1 MQYHSEVRTAM
12 HSIGTGDKPVVL
24 FIRDGSAAMRL
35 GGAALRWAAIETAL
49 DQCATTTKFQ
59 VRCPDEAD
67 CTHDPAGNGSDDGK
81 PFFHNAYCS
90 IAAGELRQVAER
102 VQPDIVVASG
112 LEMWRY
118 LSMAKE
124 VTGAVAVLDV
134 HNADSVLADEVG
146 AAMRDHPHGGLFHID
161 DGAAIRAIESAALK
175 WVDHLWTCTTLDAER
190 LSAMHDYPMEM
201 MTVIVNTVRSPA
213 VRPLHSGVDQAF
225 YVGRFSWFPNYLV
238 AEFLIEQVAPLL
250 ARSAEPVPMILAGFD
265 PPAPLLERALP
276 PAVQLLA
283 TPVTIDHLWS
293 NSVLAAPI
301 TLGGGSH
308 LKVIEAF
315 AAGCPV
321 VSTAKGFEGI
331 DAAEEGV
338 HYLRAETA
346 AEMTEAIGRLRSDHV
361 LRENLTKAAFDVVN
375 EYYTPGCLVP
385 VMADCLQRLRA
396 AAR

>member
-1 MQYHSEVRTAM
+1 M
-12 HSIGTGDKPVVL
+12 
-24 FIRDGSAAMRL
+24 
-35 GGAALRWAAIETAL
+35 RWAALEAAL
-49 DQCATTTKFQ
+49 NQCATTTRFR

-67 CTHDPAGNGSDDGK
+67 CAHDPAREADDRE

-90 IAAGELRQVAER
+90 IAAEQLRQVAEQVR
-102 VQPDIVVASG
+102 PDIVVASG
-112 LEMWRY
+112 LEMRRY
-118 LSMAKE
+118 LSTAKE
-124 VTGAVAVLDV
+124 VTGAVTVLDV

-146 AAMRDHPHGGLFHID
+146 AAIRDHPHGELFHID
-161 DGAAIRAIESAALK
+161 DGAAIRAIESAALS

-190 LSAMHDYPMEM
+190 LRVMHAYPADK

-213 VRPLHSGVDQAF
+213 VRPLHSGVDRAF
-225 YVGRFSWFPNYLV
+225 YVGRFSWFPNYVV
-238 AEFLIEQVAPLL
+238 AEFLIEEVAPLL
-250 ARSAEPVPMILAGFD
+250 ARSAEPVPMVLAGFD
-265 PPAPLLERALP
+265 PPPPLLNRALP
-276 PAVQLLA
+276 PTVQLLA

-308 LKVIEAF
+308 LKVVEAF

-331 DAAEEGV
+331 EAAKEGV

-346 AEMTEAIGRLRSDHV
+346 AEMTEAIGRLRSDDV

-375 EYYTPGCLVP
+375 EYYTPDCLVP
-385 VMADCLQRLRA
+385 VMADCLRRLREA
-396 AAR
+396 AV